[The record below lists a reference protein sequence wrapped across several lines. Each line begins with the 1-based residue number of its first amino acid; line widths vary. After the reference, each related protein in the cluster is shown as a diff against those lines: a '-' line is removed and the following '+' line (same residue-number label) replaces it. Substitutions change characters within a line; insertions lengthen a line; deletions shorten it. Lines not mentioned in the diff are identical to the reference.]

1 MNTARVRLVVLGKV
15 QGVFYRHSTREKA
28 RELGLSGWVRNLSDG
43 SVEVEASG
51 AKTTVEQLISWCR
64 RGPANARVE
73 DVVVEWQESTV
84 APADTAGGVMAGFEI
99 H

>member
-51 AKTTVEQLISWCR
+51 ARTMVERLISWCR
-64 RGPANARVE
+64 RGPANACVE

-84 APADTAGGVMAGFEI
+84 ALVDTAGGVMVGFEI
-99 H
+99 R